1 MQPRT
6 RGLRTLVAAGL
17 LAVIASLSAG
27 TASAQPAPEL
37 TTLKVGVI
45 PISALAPLYLGIAKG
60 FFRDEH
66 LTIEPSAAQGG
77 AAIIP
82 AVLNGDEQIGF
93 TNVVSFMLAISRGL
107 PLRNVIAGAQAIGEN
122 GLSTSAVLVAGAS
135 PIKTLKDLE
144 GKTIAVNALNNIG
157 DITIKAV
164 MDKGGA
170 DSSKVKF
177 VEVGFPEMPSALA
190 QGRVDAIW
198 AEDPFQTIARRAG
211 ARVLF
216 KNYDEF
222 DPKLTLANYFTS
234 TDYYNAH
241 RDVMA
246 RFTRAMNVS
255 LKYAIAHPAEAR
267 QTITDYAKLDPAL
280 AAVILLPGW
289 TPEVNMESME
299 LLQASM
305 IKYGI
310 LAQPVDLRAAIP
322 R

>member
-1 MQPRT
+1 MEMR
-6 RGLRTLVAAGL
+6 RRAFFSLVAAGM
-17 LAVIASLSAG
+17 AVVMAATSA
-27 TASAQPAPEL
+27 AVSAQPAPEV
-37 TTLKVGVI
+37 TTLRVGVI
-45 PISALAPLYLGIAKG
+45 PIAALAPLYLGIEKG

-66 LTIEPSAAQGG
+66 LAIEPTAAQGG

-107 PLRNVIAGAQAIGEN
+107 PLRNVIAGAQAIGPG
-122 GLSTSAVLVAGAS
+122 GLSTSAVLVAGTS

-144 GKTIAVNALNNIG
+144 GKTVAVNALNNIG
-157 DITIKAV
+157 DITIKAD
-164 MDKGGA
+164 MDKAGA

-177 VEVGFPEMPSALA
+177 IEIGFPQMPTALA

-234 TDYYNAH
+234 TPYFDAH
-241 RDVMA
+241 RDVIA

-255 LKYAIAHPAEAR
+255 LKYATAHPAEAR
-267 QTITDYAKLDPAL
+267 QTIIGFAKLDPAI
-280 AAVILLPGW
+280 AAVVLLPGW
-289 TPEVNMESME
+289 SPEVNLGSLER
-299 LLQASM
+299 LQTAM
-305 IKYGI
+305 MKYGI
-310 LAQPVDLRAAIP
+310 LSKPIDLQTAIP

>member
-1 MQPRT
+1 MI
-6 RGLRTLVAAGL
+6 AAGG
-17 LAVIASLSAG
+17 LALAFAVSAAG
-27 TASAQPAPEL
+27 VSAQPAPDV
-37 TTLKVGVI
+37 TTLRVGII
-45 PISALAPLYLGIAKG
+45 PIAALAPLYLGIAKG

-66 LTIEPSAAQGG
+66 LAIEPTAAQGG

-107 PLRNVIAGAQAIGEN
+107 PLRNVIAGAQAIGPG

-144 GKTIAVNALNNIG
+144 GKTVAVNALNNIG

-164 MDKGGA
+164 MDKSGA

-177 VEVGFPEMPSALA
+177 VEIGFPEMPTALA

-198 AEDPFQTIARRAG
+198 AEDPFQTIAKRAA

-216 KNYDEF
+216 KNYDDF
-222 DPKLTLANYFTS
+222 DPQLTLANYFTS
-234 TDYYNAH
+234 TQYYDAH
-241 RDVMA
+241 RGVMA
-246 RFTRAMNVS
+246 RFTRAMNTS
-255 LKYAIAHPAEAR
+255 LKYASAHPAEAR
-267 QTITDYAKLDPAL
+267 QTIIGFAKLDPAI

-289 TPEVNMESME
+289 SPDVNMGSLER
-299 LLQASM
+299 LQTAM

-310 LAQPVDLRAAIP
+310 LTQPIDLRAAIP

>member
-1 MQPRT
+1 MQ
-6 RGLRTLVAAGL
+6 LRTLGLRGIVATVL
-17 LAVIASLSAG
+17 LAVLASTSAG
-27 TASAQPAPEL
+27 PASAQPSPEL

-144 GKTIAVNALNNIG
+144 GKTIAVNSLNNIG

-164 MDKGGA
+164 MDKSGA

-177 VEVGFPEMPSALA
+177 VEVGFPEMPVALA

-216 KNYDEF
+216 KNYDDF

-241 RDVMA
+241 RDIMT

-255 LKYAIAHPAEAR
+255 LKYAVAHPAEAR
-267 QTITDYAKLDPAL
+267 QTLTDYAKLDPAL

-289 TPEVNMESME
+289 TPDVNLESME

-310 LAQPVDLRAAIP
+310 LAKPVDLRAAIP

>member
-1 MQPRT
+1 MQLGT
-6 RGLRTLVAAGL
+6 RRLRSLVAAGL
-17 LAVIASLSAG
+17 LAVIAGLSAG
-27 TASAQPAPEL
+27 PVSAQSAPDV

-45 PISALAPLYLGIAKG
+45 PISALAPLYLGISKG

-66 LTIEPSAAQGG
+66 LAIEPSAAQGG

-82 AVLNGDEQIGF
+82 AVLNGDLQIGF
-93 TNVVSFMLAISRGL
+93 TNVVSFMLAVSRGL
-107 PLRNVIAGAQAIGEN
+107 PLRNVVAGSQAIGEG

-135 PIKTLKDLE
+135 PIRTLKDLE

-164 MDKGGA
+164 MDKSGA

-177 VEVGFPEMPSALA
+177 VEIGFPEMPSALA

-216 KNYDEF
+216 KNYDDF
-222 DPKLTLANYFTS
+222 DPKLTLATYFTS
-234 TDYYNAH
+234 NDYYDAH
-241 RDVMA
+241 RDAMA
-246 RFTRAMNVS
+246 RFTRAMNVA
-255 LKYAIAHPAEAR
+255 LKYAVAHPAEAR
-267 QTITDYAKLDPAL
+267 QTTTDFAKLDPAL

-289 TPEVNMESME
+289 TPEVNLESMDR
-299 LLQASM
+299 LQTAM
-305 IKYGI
+305 MKYGI
-310 LAQPVDLRAAIP
+310 LAKPIDLRAAFP